1 MRIALLCHYFHPE
14 PSAPSAR
21 LLSLARDFKAMGHE
35 VTVVTGFPNHPT
47 GVIPPAYRGLWRAD
61 EDLDGIRV
69 LRNWVYATPNEGMI
83 KKTLGHLSFM
93 ASSVLLGGPRLG
105 PVDILVVSSPTF
117 FTVLS
122 AWVLSVLK
130 GIPFVFEV
138 RDLWPAVFVDLGVIR
153 NRALIGALEAVE
165 MFLYRRSAAIVTVTE
180 SFRRILIRR
189 GVHERKVTT
198 ITNGVDLAE
207 FAPGPDRALRSSLGL
222 EGLFVV
228 LYIGTHG
235 ISHALEAVLAA
246 AHLLSERKNILFLF
260 VGEGAR
266 KKALME
272 EARKAG
278 LANVVFLPA
287 QPREKVVEFYRMA
300 DVCLVPLRN
309 VPLFDTFIPSK
320 MFEIMGV
327 AKPIVASVRG
337 EAAEILEA
345 SDGALVVAPESSAD
359 IAAAVGRLESEPELR
374 ARMGERGRKFVEKHY
389 QRRELA
395 RRYAELLRPLAER
408 S

>member
-35 VTVVTGFPNHPT
+35 VVVITGFPNHPT
-47 GVIPPAYRGLWRAD
+47 GVIPAAYRDRWMAE
-61 EDLDGIRV
+61 EDLDGVCV

-93 ASSVLLGGPRLG
+93 ASAVLLGGPRLG
-105 PVDILVVSSPTF
+105 TVDVLVVSSPTF

-122 AWVLSVLK
+122 AWVLSVFK
-130 GIPFVFEV
+130 GVPFVFEV

-153 NRALIGALEAVE
+153 NRALIGALEALE

-180 SFRRILIRR
+180 SFRRILICR
-189 GVHERKVTT
+189 GVPAGKVTT

-207 FAPGPDRALRSSLGL
+207 FSPGPGGALRSALKLDGH
-222 EGLFVV
+222 FVV

-235 ISHALEAVLAA
+235 ISHALETVLASA
-246 AHLLSERKNILFLF
+246 DLLADRENIRFLF
-260 VGEGAR
+260 VGGGAR
-266 KKALME
+266 KKALE
-272 EARKAG
+272 EQARKAG
-278 LANVVFLPA
+278 LSNVLFLPE
-287 QPREKVVEFYRMA
+287 QPREKVLEFYRMA

-327 AKPIVASVRG
+327 GKPIVASVRG

-345 SDGALVVAPESSAD
+345 SGGALVVAPEAFSDVAD
-359 IAAAVGRLESEPELR
+359 AIGRLEREPALR
-374 ARMGERGRKFVEKHY
+374 ARLGERGRSFAERHY
-389 QRRELA
+389 QRKDLA
-395 RRYAELLRPLAER
+395 RRYAELLAPLAGG